1 MDHPTLQNGMLI
13 HNSMISRYNV
23 EEYIK
28 PESEQFQDAQMAR
41 VTSKKKHHKEDFSAS
56 KLDDLELDQIEFIED
71 TIQNPELLKSLLQPK
86 QEEAAV
92 PTAPKLSR
100 FEQIQEERKK
110 LPIYQRKNEII
121 EAVKNH
127 QILIVVAETGSG
139 KTTQI
144 PQYLHDAGYEVLFL
158 FIF

>member
-28 PESEQFQDAQMAR
+28 PESEQFQ
-41 VTSKKKHHKEDFSAS
+41 
-56 KLDDLELDQIEFIED
+56 
-71 TIQNPELLKSLLQPK
+71 ELLKSLLQPK

-158 FIF
+158 SIF